1 MDLLWV
7 LTFHCNITADDDEDD
22 EEEASEP
29 SETDWAFKCS
39 LKTAKVCNKLLFV
52 YCNVERLSTTV

>member
-7 LTFHCNITADDDEDD
+7 LTFHCNITADDD
-22 EEEASEP
+22 EEASEP

-39 LKTAKVCNKLLFV
+39 LKTAKVFV